1 MSDFIR
7 LPFRTDPGEL
17 GSDRWSNAL
26 IRPMVWP
33 GLDVLFGAPGEQAY
47 GNRLPAW
54 TSGDPGAAATGPVA
68 LSASFSF
75 PLPGH
80 SRQSKMESST
90 LPKETGIAGGT
101 NKPTAKVTTG
111 DGAANKLSGGAAH
124 DKLNGGG
131 GNDTLLG
138 GAGND
143 TLIGGSGND
152 SLVGGSGD
160 DRYAVDS
167 LRDRVRETANGGLDT
182 VEARV
187 SGYTLTSGV
196 ENLILGGRIAK
207 GKGNALANVIT
218 GNGAANTLDGAAGD
232 DTLIGGAGND
242 RLIGGTGS
250 DTASYAGATKGVS
263 VDLAR
268 TTAQNTKGAGT
279 DRLSSIENA
288 IGSSFGDTLTGGADS
303 VLTANRLDGGSGNDA
318 LFGGGGDDT
327 LIGGAGSD
335 SLTGGAGNDL
345 YSVDNLNDVVVDA
358 ADAGID
364 TVEASVDHTLGAH
377 VENLRLAGAAAIGT
391 GNDFANV
398 ITANSARHSTLHG
411 LDGNDTL
418 LGATGD
424 DTLFGGA
431 GNDSLDGGAGD
442 DAIHGDAGDD
452 RLAGGLGGADRAIF
466 SSAGSALVI
475 RLDSTGSGTAT
486 GQGNDTLS
494 GFEIVEAGRFGD
506 LIEIG
511 TDADDFANIVRGGA
525 GFDTIRA
532 GGGADQVFGEDGND
546 SIEGGTG
553 SDMLDGGEGADALDG
568 GAGSDTLIGGLGAD
582 NIAGGGGDDGL
593 DGGEGADT
601 LLGGAGSDVIIGGAG
616 GDSLD
621 GGMGADRLIG
631 GEGDDVYVVDDTG
644 DVIEGEAAGTGA
656 GTTDMVFASADYTL
670 GANLEMLSL
679 TGSATR
685 GTGNGIANR
694 ISGNALA
701 NTLDGGAGV
710 DTLIGGAGNDTY
722 IVDETGD
729 TILSETAGT
738 GDGFIDTVVASFD
751 YTLVDNLE
759 NLTLAGLAV
768 RGTGNALANRI
779 EGNALANT
787 LDGGAGADTLIGGAG
802 DDTYILAQQADMV
815 IENDDEG
822 LDTIRLV
829 PGFVQREYFLQAH
842 VENLIVGTFGVLF
855 SNGNSLNNH
864 IAVTL
869 GNTEQTL
876 RGLGGDDTLDGGYD
890 VNGLSSIV
898 DVIDGGDGYDYTDYS
913 KHPSSGVFGGGVFV
927 DLAAGQQVAIN
938 TGVALQGLS
947 DQLISI
953 EGVIGTA
960 FDDRFV
966 SGFTGAARTV
976 GNTFK
981 GGASMDIVDYRH
993 AGAGINV
1000 VLGDGL
1006 DPFTGDIFE
1015 GIEGLAGSAFD
1026 DTLSGSTGNDYLD
1039 GGQGNDILNGRA
1051 GHDIVDYLLAGS
1063 AIAIDLRN
1071 EFQEASVT
1079 GGYGRDRL
1087 TSIEGVRG
1095 TIRADSISGNDV
1107 GNTLIGMYGAD
1118 QLHGFGGADTLNGG
1132 EDNDTLDGGDGADI
1146 LHGGLGADR
1155 YVGGADRDT
1164 FVFVTIEDTAGDV
1177 ITDFNNGQDVLDLSR
1192 IDAINGG
1199 ADDAFSSIIVLG
1211 TGIPATLAAG
1221 TLCYD
1226 FSNGILYGFVGNAGT
1241 SAAPN
1246 FAITVGLGISWGTN
1260 GNILL

>member
-7 LPFRTDPGEL
+7 LPFRTALGE
-17 GSDRWSNAL
+17 SSPNRWSATL
-26 IRPMVWP
+26 ARPVWP
-33 GLDVLFGAPGEQAY
+33 GLDMLFGAQSEQAY
-47 GNRLPAW
+47 ATGLPAW
-54 TSGDPGAAATGPVA
+54 TGGNLGTAGNGSVA
-68 LSASFSF
+68 VSASFSF
-75 PLPGH
+75 PVPSLSG
-80 SRQSKMESST
+80 QFKLESPT
-90 LPKETGIAGGT
+90 LSQGTGIAAEA
-101 NKPTAKVTTG
+101 NRPSAKAVTG
-111 DGAANKLSGGAAH
+111 DGAANKLSGGAGS
-124 DKLNGGG
+124 DRLNGGG

-196 ENLILGGRIAK
+196 ENFILGGRIAK

-288 IGSSFGDTLTGGADS
+288 IGSSFGDTLNGGADS
-303 VLTANRLDGGSGNDA
+303 VLTANRLDGSGGNDA

-345 YSVDNLNDVVVDA
+345 YSVDNLNDVVAEA
-358 ADAGID
+358 AGAGID
-364 TVEASVDHTLGAH
+364 TVEASVDHTLGAN
-377 VENLRLAGAAAIGT
+377 VENLRLAGAATIGT
-391 GNDFANV
+391 GNELANV

-411 LDGNDTL
+411 LDGNDML

-442 DAIHGDAGDD
+442 DAVHGDTGDD
-452 RLAGGLGGADRAIF
+452 RLTGGLGSADRVIF
-466 SSAGSALVI
+466 SSAGSGLVI

-511 TDADDFANIVRGGA
+511 TDADDFANIVR
-525 GFDTIRA
+525 
-532 GGGADQVFGEDGND
+532 GGADQVFGEDGND

-582 NIAGGGGDDGL
+582 NIAGGEGNDSL

-601 LLGGAGSDVIIGGAG
+601 LLGGGSSDIIVGGAG
-616 GDSLD
+616 ADSLD

-631 GEGDDVYVVDDTG
+631 GAGSDAYVVDDVG
-644 DVIEGEAAGTGA
+644 DVIEGEAEGTGGDA
-656 GTTDMVFASADYTL
+656 LDLVWASVDYTL
-670 GANLEMLSL
+670 AANLEYLTL
-679 TGSATR
+679 TGDALR
-685 GTGNGIANR
+685 GTGNALANR
-694 ISGNALA
+694 IAGNGLA
-701 NTLDGGAGV
+701 NTLDGGVGA

-722 IVDETGD
+722 ILDETGD
-729 TILSETAGT
+729 TIVGEAAGT
-738 GDGFIDTVVASFD
+738 GDGFVDTVVASFD

-981 GGASMDIVDYRH
+981 GGAGMDIVDYRH

-1146 LHGGLGADR
+1146 LHGGHGADR

-1177 ITDFNNGQDVLDLSR
+1177 IADFNNGQDVLDLSR

-1211 TGIPATLAAG
+1211 TGNPATLAAG